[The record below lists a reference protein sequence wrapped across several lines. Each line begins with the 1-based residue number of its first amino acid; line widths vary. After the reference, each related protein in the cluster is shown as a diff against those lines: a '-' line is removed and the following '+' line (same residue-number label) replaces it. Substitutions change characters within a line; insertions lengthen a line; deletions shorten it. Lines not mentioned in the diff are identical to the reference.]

1 MKRIYL
7 ILLTFMALLPLTQ
20 EVYGQN
26 TLVEIENSLSGST
39 SMKLEGTYTTFFNTN
54 TKLPSQTGHTSS
66 QDHLL
71 SGRLYLE
78 DGTMISTTLWANQ
91 DFQNDKDFLIRDS
104 LLLVTKPLGKV
115 TENISFTA
123 RGGLTLPL
131 SKNSNEFAGL
141 ITGLR
146 FNPIISMNASGLI
159 EGLSVI
165 YRPSFIYNIHQY
177 EQRVDGDSNYQ
188 YSINQRVTFLYPIVE
203 NLYLALDNTYIRS
216 YSYQGSQ
223 VDFFSF
229 DQSLSTN
236 ITKSLNLFFGHN
248 IGGNALAINGQESDV
263 RIYDI
268 EDSSYYIGI
277 SYQF

>member
-7 ILLTFMALLPLTQ
+7 ILLTFMALLPFTQ

-146 FNPIISMNASGLI
+146 FNPIISMNASGLV

-236 ITKSLNLFFGHN
+236 VTKSLNLFFGHN